1 MTDLEDQQNYM
12 HHIRRAS
19 SQTESD
25 NGWTESGTNED
36 ASLHSAIRKACAD
49 FNNIHREVC
58 EGNSNLSAVESIFEE
73 LEREVDRWL

>member
-12 HHIRRAS
+12 PD
-19 SQTESD
+19 QTESD
-25 NGWTESGTNED
+25 NGWTYHLKSGAIEE

>member
-1 MTDLEDQQNYM
+1 MTDLENQQNYM

-19 SQTESD
+19 SQTELMTVGAGSQ
-25 NGWTESGTNED
+25 TES
-36 ASLHSAIRKACAD
+36 ARLHSAIRKACAD

>member
-1 MTDLEDQQNYM
+1 MTDLEDQQNAM
-12 HHIRRAS
+12 ETLQRI
-19 SQTESD
+19 SQTELM
-25 NGWTESGTNED
+25 W
-36 ASLHSAIRKACAD
+36 LHSAIRKACAD

>member
-1 MTDLEDQQNYM
+1 MTDLEDQQNAM
-12 HHIRRAS
+12 ETLQRI
-19 SQTESD
+19 SQTEL
-25 NGWTESGTNED
+25 
-36 ASLHSAIRKACAD
+36 ARLHSAIRKACAD